1 MHSRG
6 LIFIYIKKDWLFSYG
21 IACMITILLYLPH
34 LPITLYQFS
43 IDGIGVSV
51 GGWLPPPRSNEIYFF
66 IKTLLGCEITGIINM
81 LLFLGIMIV
90 SIFKLTPITK
100 KQLFLDWIF
109 VLNYTVIHLYSVY
122 KNPILQNSCLLFSG
136 ISFID

>member
-34 LPITLYQFS
+34 FPITLYQFS

-100 KQLFLDWIF
+100 KQLFLGWIF
-109 VLNYTVIHLYSVY
+109 VLNYTKKHTNM
-122 KNPILQNSCLLFSG
+122 K
-136 ISFID
+136 